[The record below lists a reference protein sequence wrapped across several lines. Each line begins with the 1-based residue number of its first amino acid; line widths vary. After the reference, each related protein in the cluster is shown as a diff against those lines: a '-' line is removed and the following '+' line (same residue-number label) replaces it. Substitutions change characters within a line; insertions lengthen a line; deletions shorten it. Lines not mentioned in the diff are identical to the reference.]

1 MTKYLVR
8 RLIQLPVVLF
18 FISLIVFSL
27 MHITPGDPAELM
39 LGDFYTAED
48 AAHLRHNLGLDR
60 PLHVQYLTWIW
71 GAVRFDLGNSFYTL
85 RPISEMILDRA
96 PFTITLT
103 FLAMAVALLI
113 AIPIGIIA
121 AHRHNTIVDYMSMV
135 GAMMGISI
143 PNFALAVLLIL
154 VLAVWL
160 DLLPISGPGDPLADP
175 IGSIPFYVMPVAAL
189 STARVALFSRLLRS
203 SMLDILNQDYIR
215 TARAK
220 GLHTDDV
227 VYRHA
232 LRNALLPFVTMFGLM
247 LPELISGA
255 VIIEQ
260 IFAWPGIGRLSFD
273 AILARDYPVVLTV
286 TLIAA
291 VITLAGTFLSDIL
304 YAVVDPR
311 IRLS

>member
-1 MTKYLVR
+1 V
-8 RLIQLPVVLF
+8 
-18 FISLIVFSL
+18 
-27 MHITPGDPAELM
+27 
-39 LGDFYTAED
+39 
-48 AAHLRHNLGLDR
+48 
-60 PLHVQYLTWIW
+60 
-71 GAVRFDLGNSFYTL
+71 
-85 RPISEMILDRA
+85 
-96 PFTITLT
+96 
-103 FLAMAVALLI
+103 
-113 AIPIGIIA
+113 
-121 AHRHNTIVDYMSMV
+121 
-135 GAMMGISI
+135 
-143 PNFALAVLLIL
+143 
-154 VLAVWL
+154 
-160 DLLPISGPGDPLADP
+160 
-175 IGSIPFYVMPVAAL
+175 
-189 STARVALFSRLLRS
+189 
-203 SMLDILNQDYIR
+203 R

-220 GLHTDDV
+220 GLHADDV
-227 VYRHA
+227 IYRHA